1 MFHAHKTEFAEKG
14 WTGLFLVKED
24 QSEPDVTAFTKGEKA
39 VYPAEVSNN
48 TFSTEQTK
56 TKDSQSA
63 AVVSYG
69 EASQGGS

>member
-1 MFHAHKTEFAEKG
+1 
-14 WTGLFLVKED
+14 LVKED
-24 QSEPDVTAFTKGEKA
+24 QSESDLTAFTKGEKA

-48 TFSTEQTK
+48 TFTTQTK

-63 AVVSYG
+63 ALVNYG